1 MSLDKLPNELKIEV
15 LSYLGMT
22 DLLNIYYSTKWSFL
36 VLPILNKK
44 YPDIYKNSIREFLTT
59 KIFLTGSVNSFRYLH
74 DKKWIISYQDI
85 SSVAI
90 HSGYIDIL
98 DFMKKNNLP
107 FAENLQEMCDIGKN
121 EESKKWIIG

>member
-1 MSLDKLPNELKIEV
+1 MYFQDI
-15 LSYLGMT
+15 
-22 DLLNIYYSTKWSFL
+22 LNIYYSTKWKDL
-36 VLPILNKK
+36 ALYVLNKK
-44 YPDIYKNSIREFLTT
+44 YPDIHKNSLVEFLTT

-98 DFMKKNNLP
+98 DF
-107 FAENLQEMCDIGKN
+107 
-121 EESKKWIIG
+121 